1 MSDGFTI
8 VAMSQLRPSISE
20 CLEDLQRSNAQLS
33 GSGESSPIVE
43 QNLSRTNTGRG
54 SVVRERSRSPDRTP
68 MSQDTDVDTKLD
80 VIATEYKQGARVRR
94 WMFTLDFDPEAVPAF
109 DEKVHHYLVYQVEI
123 GRRSGF
129 KHVQGYVE
137 FFNPQRLSFLQKSF
151 GRRAKYLVARGTGE
165 ECRMYCTK
173 EDTRC
178 SAPNSGPWEWGE
190 LLRQGQRSDLEDVKR
205 RLDDGATMGAI
216 SREFFG
222 QFCRYNRGFEKYA
235 MLNPIRRS
243 RPPHV
248 IIMSGP
254 TGVGKTRMAESRG
267 AYTDVCW
274 KPPYDGS
281 GADHWFD
288 GYCGQRVFL
297 WDEFT
302 EGQCKLPFLLR
313 LLDRYPLMVQ
323 TKGSYINFTPEEII
337 ITTNENPN
345 DWYGG
350 HLLRDMIP
358 QLKRRVHHHFV
369 FDANGNFTDAI
380 PHPTYC
386 EGCNGP
392 QM

>member
-1 MSDGFTI
+1 
-8 VAMSQLRPSISE
+8 
-20 CLEDLQRSNAQLS
+20 
-33 GSGESSPIVE
+33 
-43 QNLSRTNTGRG
+43 
-54 SVVRERSRSPDRTP
+54 
-68 MSQDTDVDTKLD
+68 MSQDTDGDSRLD
-80 VIATEYKQGARVRR
+80 IIAGDYKEGSRVRR
-94 WMFTLDFDPEAVPAF
+94 WLFTIDFNPEAVPSF
-109 DEKVHHYLVYQVEI
+109 DEKVHHYMVYQIEI

-137 FFNPQRLSFLQKSF
+137 FFNPQRLTFLQKSF

-178 SAPNSGPWEWGE
+178 TEANSGPWEWGE

-205 RLDDGATMGAI
+205 ALDGGSSMADI
-216 SREFFG
+216 SRQFFG
-222 QFCRYNRGFEKYA
+222 QFIRYHRGFQLYQ
-235 MLNPIRRS
+235 LYNPKRRE

-248 IIMSGP
+248 LILSGP
-254 TGVGKTRMAESRG
+254 TGLGKTRMAEGRG
-267 AYTDVCW
+267 RFEDVSW

-288 GYCGQRVFL
+288 GYCGQRVHV
-297 WDEFT
+297 WDEFC
-302 EGQCKLPFLLR
+302 ESQCKLPFLLR
-313 LLDRYPLMVQ
+313 ILDRYPIVVQ
-323 TKGSYINFTPEEII
+323 TKGAYIPYTPEEIV

-358 QLKRRVHHHFV
+358 QLKRRVHHHYV
-369 FDANGNFTDAI
+369 FAADGTFTDVI

-386 EGCNGP
+386 EGCTGVND
-392 QM
+392 QR

>member
-1 MSDGFTI
+1 
-8 VAMSQLRPSISE
+8 MSQPSVSTQE
-20 CLEDLQRSNAQLS
+20 CLGALQRSS
-33 GSGESSPIVE
+33 SPSYGSGQSSPLVE
-43 QNLSRTNTGRG
+43 RNFVRMSTGRD
-54 SVVRERSRSPDRTP
+54 SVVRERSRSPDRIP
-68 MSQDTDVDTKLD
+68 MSPDTTDDSRLGEIT
-80 VIATEYKQGARVRR
+80 TEYKQGARVRR
-94 WMFTLDFDPEAVPAF
+94 WIFTLDFDPEAVPAF
-109 DEKVHHYLVYQVEI
+109 DEKVHHYLVYQVEV
-123 GRRSGF
+123 GARSGF

-137 FFNPQRLSFLQKSF
+137 FFNPQRLTFLQKSF

-178 SAPNSGPWEWGE
+178 AEANSGPWEWGE

-222 QFCRYNRGFEKYA
+222 QFIRYNRGFEKYA
-235 MLNPIRRS
+235 LLNPRERE

-254 TGVGKTRMAESRG
+254 TGLGKTRMAKSRG
-267 AYTDVCW
+267 CFTDVCW

-323 TKGSYINFTPEEII
+323 TKGTYINFTPEEII
-337 ITTNENPN
+337 LTTNENPN

-350 HLLRDMIP
+350 NLLRDMIP

-369 FDANGNFTDAI
+369 FDSADNFTDVI
-380 PHPTYC
+380 PHPTHC

-392 QM
+392 INES